1 MGAGQ
6 GGGVGLVGK
15 GHTDLKK
22 GRIGKGLA
30 PDDAARAGA
39 AGAAVA
45 GHLEIDGRFRPQ
57 LAGGGDAQT
66 VVAQV
71 QGPGLVGGV
80 GARRL
85 GRGYFGKAE
94 KVALGQ
100 TDRTAAVDRAGDP
113 VRVGAETGAAGVV
126 TALAEVGNV
135 LLHREKEAV
144 AAEQAEVAGGV
155 PVGAEAE
162 GAGVGEGGGG
172 LGRARIF
179 LVHNRCYARTAPDA
193 QGAVVSPACAAPW
206 G

>member
-6 GGGVGLVGK
+6 GGGVGLVDK
-15 GHTDLKK
+15 GHAHLKK
-22 GRIGKGLA
+22 GCIGKGLA

-45 GHLEIDGRFRPQ
+45 GHLEMDGCFRPQ

-71 QGPGLVGGV
+71 QGPSLVGGV
-80 GARRL
+80 GARRP
-85 GRGYFGKAE
+85 GRGNFGKAE

-100 TDRTAAVDRAGDP
+100 TDRTTAVDRAGDP
-113 VRVGAETGAAGVV
+113 VRVGAETWAAGVV
-126 TALAEVGNV
+126 TALAEVRNV

-162 GAGVGEGGGG
+162 GAGVGKGGGG

-179 LVHNRCYARTAPDA
+179 LVHSGCYARTAPDA